1 MFSGVPSRVNEM
13 RETLQQVKHGETDPD
28 EVLERFNDVDGIE
41 RSISVAVAKREQDEN
56 IEDGFENSFDADFT
70 LE

>member
-1 MFSGVPSRVNEM
+1 VNEV
-13 RETLQQVKHGETDPD
+13 REALQQVKRGETDPED
-28 EVLERFNDVDGIE
+28 VLERFNHIDGIE
-41 RSISVAVAKREQDEN
+41 RSVSVAVAKREQDEN